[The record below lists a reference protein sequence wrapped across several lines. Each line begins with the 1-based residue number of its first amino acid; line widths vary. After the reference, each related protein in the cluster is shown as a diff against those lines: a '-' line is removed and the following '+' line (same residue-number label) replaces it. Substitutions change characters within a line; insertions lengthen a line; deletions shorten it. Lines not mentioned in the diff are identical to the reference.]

1 MKQSQKRAS
10 QFQATILMV
19 VDNNFEKIQE
29 DGISK
34 TGLRNQLGRR

>member
-19 VDNNFEKIQE
+19 VDNNFEKIRG
-29 DGISK
+29 DDTTK